1 MTARTGLVRAW
12 NAGGAPGET
21 LQAALPQQRV
31 AA

>member
-12 NAGGAPGET
+12 NAGSTPGET
-21 LQAALPQQRV
+21 CQAALPQQRV